1 VPRVDE
7 IEPGSGPAT
16 SPRLSIVVTS
26 YNHEAYVAQCLD
38 SYLAQQ
44 VDFPVEIIV
53 SDDAS
58 TDGTPAIVAEYA
70 ARFPDLVHAI
80 LRPENVGLNASL
92 GDALLAARGEY
103 VTLSDGDDYLTDPE
117 KLRRQV
123 AYMDAH
129 PDNAVNFHPV
139 QVRWEGEPG
148 EGTEFPPAAWRDDL
162 SLPALVARN
171 FIQVNSAVYRR
182 LPSYVDVLPLD
193 LTPQDWYLHIRHAQ
207 HGTIA
212 MMPETMSVY
221 RRHSQAAFALAHSDP
236 AGFWTRHGA
245 GHAAF
250 CEAVLDLFPGDAE
263 IERLLSPLAGRVF
276 GALAAIADDPASSDA
291 DRALLA
297 SVSRRRPRA
306 AALGARGLQTKVS
319 QLDDRLTAA
328 TAEIGQL
335 QASAVVAGRR
345 ITRQKERLDEQRARI
360 KELRERVK
368 ILRARS
374 NRISAEPQA
383 SNKSRLRAG
392 VRSLRSRLRSNRVT

>member
-1 VPRVDE
+1 MDE

-16 SPRLSIVVTS
+16 APRLSVVVTS

-38 SYLAQQ
+38 SYLAQE

-58 TDGTPAIVAEYA
+58 TDGTRAIIAEYA
-70 ARFPDLVHAI
+70 ARHPDLIHAI

-117 KLRRQV
+117 KLRRQL

-129 PDNAVNFHPV
+129 PENAVNFHPV

-148 EGTEFPPAAWRDDL
+148 EGTEFPPTAWRDDL

-207 HGTIA
+207 HGTIV

-236 AGFWTRHGA
+236 AGFWARHGA

-263 IERLLSPLAGRVF
+263 VERLLSPLAGRVF
-276 GALAAIADDPASSDA
+276 GALATIADDPASSDA

-297 SVSRRRPRA
+297 SVTQRRPRA

-335 QASAVVAGRR
+335 KASAVAASRR
-345 ITRQKERLDEQRARI
+345 ITRQQERIDDQRARI

-368 ILRARS
+368 TLRARS
-374 NRISAEPQA
+374 SRISAELQA
-383 SNKSRLRAG
+383 SHERRLRARVRNLTSRLR
-392 VRSLRSRLRSNRVT
+392 RNRVT